1 MKQVNLGSGGLV
13 VSAQGLGC
21 MGMSTTYGPSD
32 EQENLTTLA
41 RALELGVTLF
51 DTAEVYGPFMNE
63 ELLGKAF
70 AGTRDKVVIA
80 TKVGFKFTA
89 EGKLAMENGKPLVSG
104 EPSHVRAAVEG
115 SLRRLKTDFV
125 DLLYLHRIDPE
136 IPIEDTIGALAGLVK
151 EGKVRHIGVSEAS
164 SATIRKAHAVHPLA
178 AVQTEYSLFERGV
191 ELNDVLSTVH
201 ELGIGFVSY
210 SPLGRG
216 FLSGEL
222 KNLDKLAPTDFRRFD
237 PRFQGEN
244 LQANLRL
251 VDRITEI
258 ATAKGVKPSQLAI
271 AWTMNI
277 GTVPIPG
284 TRRVKYLEENV
295 AASEITLTQ
304 DELHILD
311 EAAPIGAATGDR
323 YGAGMMETLGH

>member
-1 MKQVNLGSGGLV
+1 MRQVRLGSQGLV
-13 VSAQGLGC
+13 VSVQGLGC

-32 EQENLTTLA
+32 EQENLGTLA

-51 DTAEVYGPFMNE
+51 DTAEVYGPYMNE

-70 AGTRDKVVIA
+70 AGKRDTIVLA

-89 EGKLAMENGKPLVSG
+89 EGKLALEDGTPLVSG
-104 EPSHVRAAVEG
+104 APADVRAAVDG
-115 SLRRLKTDFV
+115 SLRRLRTNYI
-125 DLLYLHRIDPE
+125 DLLYLHRIDPAT
-136 IPIEDTIGALAGLVK
+136 PIEDTIGTLAALVK
-151 EGKVRHIGVSEAS
+151 DGKVRYIGVSEAS
-164 SATIRKAHAVHPLA
+164 AATIRKAHAVHPVT

-191 ELNDVLSTVH
+191 ENNDVLKTVR

-216 FLSGEL
+216 FLSGEM
-222 KNLDKLAPTDFRRFD
+222 KNLDTLAPTDFRRFD

-244 LQANLRL
+244 LHANLRL

-258 ATAKGVKPSQLAI
+258 ASAKGVKPSQLAI
-271 AWTMNI
+271 AWTMSV

-295 AASEITLTQ
+295 AAVEITLTP
-304 DELHILD
+304 DDLTALD
-311 EAAPIGAATGDR
+311 AAAPVGSATGDR
-323 YGAGMMETLGH
+323 YSAGMMETLGH

>member
-1 MKQVNLGSGGLV
+1 MKQVQLGSQGLV

-32 EQENLTTLA
+32 EQENLSTLA
-41 RALELGVTLF
+41 RALDLGVTFF
-51 DTAEVYGPFMNE
+51 DTAEVYGPFANE

-70 AGTRDKVVIA
+70 AGKRDKVVLA
-80 TKVGFKFTA
+80 TKVGFEFTA
-89 EGKLAMENGKPLVSG
+89 DGKLAMVDGKPVVTG
-104 EPSHVRAAVEG
+104 RPAYVRAAVEG
-115 SLRRLKTDFV
+115 SLRRLGTDFI

-136 IPIEDTIGALAGLVK
+136 TPIEETIGALAMLVR
-151 EGKVRHIGVSEAS
+151 EGKVRTIGVSEAS
-164 SATIRKAHAVHPLA
+164 AATIRKAHAIHPLT

-191 ELNDVLSTVH
+191 ECNDVLGTIR

-222 KNLDKLAPTDFRRFD
+222 KNLDSLAPTDFRRFD
-237 PRFQGEN
+237 PRFQGDN

-258 ATAKGVKPSQLAI
+258 AASRGAKPSQLAI
-271 AWTMNI
+271 AWTMNA

-284 TRRVKYLEENV
+284 TRRVKYLEENI
-295 AASEITLTQ
+295 AAADIILTS
-304 DELHILD
+304 DELAALD

-323 YGAGMMETLGH
+323 YSSAMMETLGH